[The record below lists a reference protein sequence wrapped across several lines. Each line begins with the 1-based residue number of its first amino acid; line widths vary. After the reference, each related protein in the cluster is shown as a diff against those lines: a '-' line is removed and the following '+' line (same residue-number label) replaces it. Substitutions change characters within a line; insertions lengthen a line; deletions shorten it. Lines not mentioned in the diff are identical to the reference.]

1 MRATVAICTLNR
13 AESLRR
19 TLDSLTAMHIPNDL
33 LWEIVVVNNG
43 CTDHTDKIIASFAR
57 QLPIRREA
65 EPQRGVSRARN
76 RIVDT
81 AKGEYIVWTDD
92 DVVVGP
98 GWLAAYAEAF
108 RRWPAAAVF
117 GGPIIPRYETPTAAW
132 LRECEHML
140 HMTYAVRDLGD
151 APFRLS
157 EGCYP
162 FGANFTVRAAEQRRC
177 RYDINLGMAPGR
189 GRLGEETSVI
199 RRILATGAIGYWVPD
214 ARVEHCIG
222 CERQTTAYIAH
233 YFAAHAETN
242 AVIRGSP
249 RTGPLYFGVPR
260 WMWRQLAESWLRYHL
275 HRVISPAPVWMEH
288 LKNYGCVKG
297 DFRYWWNQG
306 AAGRPSVKS
315 SAE

>member
-1 MRATVAICTLNR
+1 MLVTAAICTLNR

-19 TLDSLTAMHIPNDL
+19 TLNSLAAMRVPNDL
-33 LWEIVVVNNG
+33 PWEVVVVNNG
-43 CTDHTDKIIASFAR
+43 CTDHTDEIIASFAQ
-57 QLPIRREA
+57 QLPIRREL
-65 EPQRGVSRARN
+65 EPQRGISRARN

-92 DVVVGP
+92 DVVVDS
-98 GWLAAYAEAF
+98 GWFAAYAEAF

-117 GGPIIPRYETPTAAW
+117 GGPIIPRYETPVVEW

-157 EGCYP
+157 SKEGCHP
-162 FGANFTVRAAEQRRC
+162 FGANFAVRAAEQGRC
-177 RYDINLGMAPGR
+177 RYDTNLGMAPGR

-199 RRILATGAIGYWVPD
+199 HRILATGAVGYWVPD

-222 CERQTTAYIAH
+222 RERQTTAYIVR

-242 AVIRGSP
+242 AFVGGSK

-260 WMWRQLAESWLRYHL
+260 WLWRHLAESWLRYCL
-275 HRVISPAPVWMEH
+275 HRLISPAPVWMEH

-297 DFRYWWNQG
+297 DFRYWWNHKAPPG
-306 AAGRPSVKS
+306 AHP
-315 SAE
+315 